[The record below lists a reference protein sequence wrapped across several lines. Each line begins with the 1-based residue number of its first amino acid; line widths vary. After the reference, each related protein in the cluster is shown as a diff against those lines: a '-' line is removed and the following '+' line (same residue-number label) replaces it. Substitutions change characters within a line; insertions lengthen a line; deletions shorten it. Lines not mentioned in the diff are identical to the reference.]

1 MSVELCEVGGSM
13 ELRHLRYFQAVAEE
27 LNFGRAAKR
36 LHISQPP
43 LSRQI
48 HQLESELGVVLFERK
63 AAGIALTPA
72 GRVLLDG
79 AREILLKV
87 ERLTRRTQRVAK
99 GEIGKLT
106 IGFRETAMYNG
117 VLPAIFHAFRRQ
129 FANVELDIIPLPSIE
144 QWTALRD
151 GRIDVGFVYNLPQ
164 DEQLLTSEEV
174 FDDDF
179 LIAINQENPLA
190 RRRRLRLRDLADQPF
205 VWFPRSASPRYHDEL
220 MIACQKA
227 GFSPQ
232 VVQLAPY
239 IGGTALTL
247 VSAGVGISFAQESS
261 AKLMKPGNVIL
272 RPLEDLRVKCRFSA
286 LWKADNSSPLLAS
299 FLAVVR
305 RMRAV
310 AR

>member
-1 MSVELCEVGGSM
+1 M

-36 LHISQPP
+36 LNISQPP

-48 HQLESELGVVLFERK
+48 HQLEHELGVVLFERK
-63 AAGIALTPA
+63 AAGIELTPA
-72 GRVLLDG
+72 GRALLEG
-79 AREILLKV
+79 TREILLKV

-129 FANVELDIIPLPSIE
+129 FASVELDIMPLPSTE
-144 QWTALRD
+144 QWGALRE
-151 GRIDVGFVYNLPQ
+151 GRIDVGFVYNVPQ
-164 DEQLLTSEEV
+164 DERLLQAEDV
-174 FDDDF
+174 FDDNF
-179 LIAINQENPLA
+179 MIAINQENPLA

-205 VWFPRSASPRYHDEL
+205 IWFPRSASPRYHDEL
-220 MIACQKA
+220 TLACQAA
-227 GFSPQ
+227 GFAPQ
-232 VVQLAPY
+232 VVQRAPY
-239 IGGTALTL
+239 LGGTALTL

-261 AKLMKPGNVIL
+261 AKLMKPANVVL
-272 RPLEDLRVKCRFSA
+272 RPVDDLKVKVRFSA
-286 LWKADNSSPLLAS
+286 MWRSDNNSPLLAA

-305 RMRAV
+305 RMRTAS
-310 AR
+310 AT